1 MADEQTPGLS
11 RRDFLKTTAG
21 TTAGAVAGAMLLG
34 KPGEAAGAPAVD
46 TAGRILGAN
55 DRINFGLVGVKGMGG
70 GHLRNLV
77 GELSSENIQITAICD
92 VWDKVKRQAGER
104 AGLPDT
110 ALYGDYRKMLERT
123 DIDAVVV
130 ATPDQTHAEIAI
142 AAMKTGRHVYCE
154 KPMTH
159 TLDEAFEMYDVAKR
173 TGRLVQV
180 GSHGSSDPTYL
191 RARELVKTG
200 VLGRMLWAQGSFCR
214 NAPTGEWNY
223 QIDPECTERT
233 VDWTRWLG
241 PAPKRPFS
249 AERFFRW
256 RKYWDYGNGIIG
268 DLWPH
273 RLHPLVIAMNLVE
286 FPRTVTCIGGN
297 LCETD
302 KGPGPDGRPWGERR
316 EVADTTMATIQF
328 PSGVM
333 IFLAGATTNER
344 GIEEIIRGHRADLLL
359 GGSQLELL
367 PQRPFIDEIEGRDE
381 TPPDAGES
389 HAKHM
394 RNFIVSMRDNTQPNC
409 HIELGIRVQT
419 IVTMAEVS
427 YRTGRSVTFD
437 ERGRRII

>member
-1 MADEQTPGLS
+1 MANQQTRLT

-21 TTAGAVAGAMLLG
+21 TTAGAVTGAMLLG
-34 KPGEAAGAPAVD
+34 GPREVAAAPAVD

-55 DRINFGLVGVKGMGG
+55 DRINFAMVGVKGMGG

-77 GELSSENIQITAICD
+77 GELASENVQITAICD
-92 VWDKVKRQAGER
+92 VWEKVRKQAGER
-104 AGLPDT
+104 AKVADD
-110 ALYGDYRKMLERT
+110 ALYIDYRKMFERK

-130 ATPDQTHAEIAI
+130 ATPDQTHAQIAM
-142 AAMKTGRHVYCE
+142 AAMKSGRHVYCE

-159 TLDEAFEMYDVAKR
+159 TLDEAFKMYDVAKQ
-173 TGRLVQV
+173 TNRLVQV
-180 GSHGSSDPTYL
+180 GSHGTSDPKYL
-191 RARELVKTG
+191 KTREVVKSG
-200 VLGRMLWAQGSFCR
+200 VLGRLLWAQGSYCR
-214 NAPTGEWNY
+214 NNPKGEWNY
-223 QIDPECTERT
+223 QIDPECTEQT
-233 VDWTRWLG
+233 VDWARWLG

-273 RLHPLVIAMNLVE
+273 RIHPLMVGMNLLE
-286 FPRTVTCIGGN
+286 FPKTVSCIGGN

-302 KGPGPDGRPWGERR
+302 HGPGPDGKPFGERR

-333 IFLAGATTNER
+333 MFVAGATTNER
-344 GIEEIIRGHRADLLL
+344 GVEDVIRGQKANLTL
-359 GGSQLELL
+359 GGGRLL
-367 PQRPFIDEIEGRDE
+367 VVPERPFTDEVEAGDE

-394 RNFIVSMRDNTQPNC
+394 RNFIVSMRDNVQPNC
-409 HIELGIRVQT
+409 NIELGIRVQT
-419 IVTMAEVS
+419 IVTMAEMS
-427 YRTGRSVTFD
+427 YRKGRSVTFD
-437 ERGRRII
+437 EKNREVD

>member
-1 MADEQTPGLS
+1 MADELAGLT

-21 TTAGAVAGAMLLG
+21 TTAGAVAGAMLS
-34 KPGEAAGAPAVD
+34 EARVKTAQTPAMD

-77 GELSSENIQITAICD
+77 GELAPDNIQITAVCD
-92 VWDKVKRQAGER
+92 VWEKARRQAGER
-104 AGLPDT
+104 AKVADT
-110 ALYGDYRKMLERT
+110 ALYVDYRKMLEQK

-130 ATPDQTHAEIAI
+130 ATPDQTHAEISI
-142 AAMKTGRHVYCE
+142 AAMQSGRHVYCE

-159 TLDEAFEMYDVAKR
+159 TLEEAFRMYDVAKS
-173 TGRLVQV
+173 TKRLVQV
-180 GSHGSSDPTYL
+180 GSHGSSDPKYL
-191 RARELVKTG
+191 KARDVVKTG
-200 VLGRMLWAQGSFCR
+200 VLGRMLWAQASYCR
-214 NAPTGEWNY
+214 NAPSGEWNY
-223 QIDPECTERT
+223 PIDPDCTEQT
-233 VDWTRWLG
+233 VDWARWLG

-249 AERFFRW
+249 AERYFRW

-273 RLHPLVIAMNLVE
+273 RLHPLLIGMDLLE
-286 FPRTVTCIGGN
+286 YPKTVNCIGGN
-297 LCETD
+297 LCDTD
-302 KGPGPDGRPWGERR
+302 KGPGPDGRPFGERR

-344 GIEEIIRGHRADLLL
+344 GIEDLIRGQRADLLL
-359 GGSQLELL
+359 GGGQLQLL
-367 PQRPFIDEIEGRDE
+367 PQRPFVDEIEGRDE
-381 TPPDAGES
+381 TPPDAGET
-389 HAKHM
+389 HARHM
-394 RNFIVSMRDNTQPNC
+394 RNFIVSMRENVPPNC

-427 YRTGRSVTFD
+427 YRKGRSVTFD
-437 ERGRRII
+437 EKSRLIT

>member
-1 MADEQTPGLS
+1 MTDEQAPGLT

-34 KPGEAAGAPAVD
+34 GAGEAGAAPAVD

-55 DRINFGLVGVKGMGG
+55 DRINFAMVGVKGMGG

-77 GELSSENIQITAICD
+77 GELASENIQITAICD
-92 VWDKVKRQAGER
+92 VWEKARRQAGER
-104 AGLPDT
+104 AHVVDD
-110 ALYGDYRKMLERT
+110 ALYVDYRKMLERK

-130 ATPDQTHAEIAI
+130 ATPDQTHAQIAM
-142 AAMKTGRHVYCE
+142 AAMQTGRHVYCE
-154 KPMTH
+154 KPMTR
-159 TLDEAFEMYDVAKR
+159 TLDEAFRMYDVAKS
-173 TGRLVQV
+173 TNRLVQV
-180 GSHGSSDPTYL
+180 GSHGSSDPKYL
-191 RARELVKTG
+191 KAREVVRTG
-200 VLGRMLWAQGSFCR
+200 VLGRMLWAQGSYCR
-214 NAPTGEWNY
+214 NIPKGEWNY
-223 QIDPECTERT
+223 PIDPECTEQT
-233 VDWTRWLG
+233 VDWARWLG

-273 RLHPLVIAMNLVE
+273 RLHPLLIGMDLLE
-286 FPRTVTCIGGN
+286 FPKAVNCIGGN
-297 LCETD
+297 LCDTD
-302 KGPGPDGRPWGERR
+302 KGPGPDGQPWGERR

-344 GIEEIIRGHRADLLL
+344 GIEDIIRGQRADLIL
-359 GGSQLELL
+359 GGGRLQVL
-367 PQRPFIDEIEGRDE
+367 PQRPYVDEIEGNDE
-381 TPPDAGES
+381 TPPDAGET

-394 RNFIVSMRDNTQPNC
+394 RNFIVSMRDNVQPNC

-427 YRTGRSVTFD
+427 YRKGRSVTFD
-437 ERGRRII
+437 ERTRSIM